1 MEAGREEGKEE
12 VGIERGGDG
21 ERKGREE
28 GGGGYRKRGVWREE
42 GKRGR
47 RRWVYKEGEME
58 RGREE
63 RKEEVG
69 I

>member
-21 ERKGREE
+21 E
-28 GGGGYRKRGVWREE
+28 E

-47 RRWVYKEGEME
+47 RRWV
-58 RGREE
+58 
-63 RKEEVG
+63 
-69 I
+69 

>member
-21 ERKGREE
+21 GRKGRGE
-28 GGGGYRKRGVWREE
+28 GGGGYRKRGRWREE

-47 RRWVYKEGEME
+47 RRWV
-58 RGREE
+58 
-63 RKEEVG
+63 
-69 I
+69 